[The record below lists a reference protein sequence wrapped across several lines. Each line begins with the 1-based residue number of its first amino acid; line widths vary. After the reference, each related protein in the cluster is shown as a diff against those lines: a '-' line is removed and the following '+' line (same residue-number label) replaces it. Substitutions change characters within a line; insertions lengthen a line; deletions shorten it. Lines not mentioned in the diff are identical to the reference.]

1 MRDAFKTD
9 LINEL
14 GADNFEKIDFIL
26 DILDNEPFYDFE
38 KDGITV
44 SCYHEKIHQLQ
55 ENVCVSISCNDFEI
69 ELLYENGINNGTQ
82 LIDYRINSEFS
93 FTRDKRE
100 YEVIT
105 GIELDIKSMEIW
117 SFNSGKKYSLEKA
130 EILLSNHRNEILK
143 LYKEQNYDNYVTG
156 GGTNKTD
163 SYYEKKISE
172 LHDSGIFWKFITRT
186 EETVANFK

>member
-1 MRDAFKTD
+1 
-9 LINEL
+9 
-14 GADNFEKIDFIL
+14 
-26 DILDNEPFYDFE
+26 
-38 KDGITV
+38 
-44 SCYHEKIHQLQ
+44 
-55 ENVCVSISCNDFEI
+55 
-69 ELLYENGINNGTQ
+69 
-82 LIDYRINSEFS
+82 
-93 FTRDKRE
+93 
-100 YEVIT
+100 
-105 GIELDIKSMEIW
+105 MEIW